1 MVLCFDIGNTEID
14 VAVFEKDV
22 LVKYF
27 NIPYQKEQSCW
38 TYLGGIL
45 KALKANDIKSE
56 EVEGSILCSVVAN
69 ST

>member
-45 KALKANDIKSE
+45 KALKANDI
-56 EVEGSILCSVVAN
+56 
-69 ST
+69 